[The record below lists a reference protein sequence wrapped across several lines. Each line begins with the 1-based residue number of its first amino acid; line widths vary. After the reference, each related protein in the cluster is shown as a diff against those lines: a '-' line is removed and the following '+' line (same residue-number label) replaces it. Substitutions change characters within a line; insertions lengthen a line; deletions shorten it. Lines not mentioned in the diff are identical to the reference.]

1 MTILSTSTH
10 RLTCNSGHLL
20 VLCKHDGDSGV
31 VMMSVMVNYY
41 EYEYDEFR
49 AVIHITGDIFPVEV
63 RPEGI
68 YFRPKVKHCHSVLN
82 RYISK
87 CMYDLLV
94 TFYLEVIY
102 NSITAEYVLWI
113 NYLAPALSPLISY
126 PDVSTVA
133 GADFDAG
140 ADHILT

>member
-1 MTILSTSTH
+1 MYVWSF
-10 RLTCNSGHLL
+10 G
-20 VLCKHDGDSGV
+20 
-31 VMMSVMVNYY
+31 
-41 EYEYDEFR
+41 
-49 AVIHITGDIFPVEV
+49 IF
-63 RPEGI
+63 
-68 YFRPKVKHCHSVLN
+68 
-82 RYISK
+82 
-87 CMYDLLV
+87 

-140 ADHILT
+140 ADHILTWIMPILVQDDSYVHKARLSVATSQSPTGPFNLPHAHALAHGLNIMLLLILTMLLLLMIIMNEYQCYWL